1 MSSEK
6 NMENPSDIETLRP
19 KIEMPEQLN
28 CKLIIQKGSTE
39 VSIRKQFLDSSQ
51 SRKTR
56 SIRTR
61 DFNQLKSKEI
71 KTIRSFNE
79 EGTKE
84 KNGENG
90 ELDHKVFLEKKNIAI
105 IFRNNIFIESCI
117 FKIVYVVMNQS
128 QNLIYLFLILYCH
141 SNCMCYVNFIIKYGN
156 YLFELND

>member
-39 VSIRKQFLDSSQ
+39 VSITRKQFLDTTQ

-61 DFNQLKSKEI
+61 DFSRLKSKELQS
-71 KTIRSFNE
+71 IRSFNPDAP
-79 EGTKE
+79 KE
-84 KNGENG
+84 INGENTN
-90 ELDHKVFLEKKNIAI
+90 LDDKGDKVFLYKQ
-105 IFRNNIFIESCI
+105 C
-117 FKIVYVVMNQS
+117 
-128 QNLIYLFLILYCH
+128 
-141 SNCMCYVNFIIKYGN
+141 
-156 YLFELND
+156 